1 MEHTIL
7 SDNQVRN
14 PDFPSFGLVSIWF
27 GAILTTLT
35 MFTFATPGSEGSYLT
50 LPLVQ
55 GLKFLLMAMLLAS
68 VFYLPLNAQHGVK
81 WAALPLFINVGTLMI
96 VQLVPFTQLW
106 EAARFHWRVG
116 QYENVVQL
124 VEGGQLVVSENGT
137 ILLPEEYRVLSP
149 VDGRIAVETSG
160 GITSIFF
167 FTEQKGP
174 LAFAGY
180 LYRSDMNPPQQGEFM
195 GRWQYVLPKQDHW
208 YYCVSE

>member
-1 MEHTIL
+1 MDQTIL
-7 SDNQVRN
+7 SDNPVRN

-27 GAILTTLT
+27 GAVLTTLT
-35 MFTFATPGSEGSYLT
+35 MIAHASPGSQIGYWSW
-50 LPLVQ
+50 PLVQ
-55 GLKFLLMAMLLAS
+55 GMKFLLMAMILAS
-68 VFYLPLNAQHGVK
+68 AFYLPLNAQHGVK

-124 VEGGQLVVSENGT
+124 VESGQLVAGESGT
-137 ILLPEEYRVLSP
+137 LMLPDEYRSLSP
-149 VDGRIAVETSG
+149 VDGRIAVETSEG
-160 GITSIFF
+160 VTAVFF

-174 LAFAGY
+174 LEFAGY
-180 LYRSDMNPPQQGEFM
+180 LYRSDLNPPQQGEFL
-195 GRWQYVLPKQDHW
+195 GRWQYVLPKQAHW